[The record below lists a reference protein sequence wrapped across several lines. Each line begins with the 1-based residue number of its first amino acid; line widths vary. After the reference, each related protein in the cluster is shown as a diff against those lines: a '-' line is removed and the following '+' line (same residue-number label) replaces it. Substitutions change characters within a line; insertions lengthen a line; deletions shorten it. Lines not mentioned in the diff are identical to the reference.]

1 MHPGGASLF
10 LEEDIAGQDATE
22 VFYGLH
28 RHEVIIKPQYARLQ
42 IGVIDGEESVIQSHI
57 PGELSTV
64 PYSEPTWLTDGY
76 FSPYYKESHRVLQ
89 KAMRKFTDEIVTPD
103 AHAREEDGKRPSQS
117 VIQAMAD
124 VNLHAMRLGP
134 GKHLKGLEL
143 LGGVKPEEFDYFHE
157 MIVTQELCRC
167 SSRGYGDGLQAG
179 AVIGLPPVLN
189 YGSPAMKAKVLPE
202 VFSGKKFIALAIS
215 EAFAGSDVAGL
226 KCRAVKTDD
235 GKHWIING
243 TKKWITNGTFAD
255 YFTVGC
261 KTDEGLTVILV
272 ERGEGVETKPIK
284 TSYSSTA
291 GTAYITFENVK
302 VPVENTLGPEGKGI
316 FVILSNFN
324 HERWV
329 MCCGSARSQRVIVD
343 ECLRWTSQRKAFGKP
358 LHSQAVIRAKLALMI
373 QRAESTQNWL
383 ESITHQMNNMSY
395 KEQSQKLAGPIG
407 LLKMYSTKC
416 AQQTATD
423 AVQIFGGRGITRTGM
438 GRHIEHYHRTVPFDS
453 LLGGAEDVLG
463 DLGVR
468 QAMRQMPKNTML

>member
-1 MHPGGASLF
+1 
-10 LEEDIAGQDATE
+10 
-22 VFYGLH
+22 
-28 RHEVIIKPQYARLQ
+28 
-42 IGVIDGEESVIQSHI
+42 
-57 PGELSTV
+57 
-64 PYSEPTWLTDGY
+64 
-76 FSPYYKESHRVLQ
+76 
-89 KAMRKFTDEIVTPD
+89 
-103 AHAREEDGKRPSQS
+103 
-117 VIQAMAD
+117 MAD
-124 VNLHAMRLGP
+124 VNLHAMRMGP

-157 MIVTQELCRC
+157 LIITQELARHG
-167 SSRGYGDGLQAG
+167 SRGYGDGLLAG

-189 YGSPAMKAKVLPE
+189 YGSPEMKKKVLPE

-226 KCRAVKTDD
+226 KCKAVKTED

-261 KTDEGLTVILV
+261 KTDSGLTVILV
-272 ERGEGVETKPIK
+272 ERGEGVDTKAIK

-302 VPVENTLGPEGKGI
+302 VPVENTLGPEGGGI

-329 MCCGSARSQRVIVD
+329 MCCGSARAQRVVVD

-358 LHSQAVIRAKLALMI
+358 LNSQAVIRAKLALMI
-373 QRAESTQNWL
+373 QRAESTQSWL
-383 ESITHQMNNMSY
+383 ENITHQMNNMSY
-395 KEQSQKLAGPIG
+395 KEQAQKLAGPIG
-407 LLKMYSTKC
+407 LLKMYSTKS

-423 AVQIFGGRGITRTGM
+423 AVQIFGGRGITKTGM
-438 GRHIEHYHRTVPFDS
+438 GKYIEHYHRTVPFDS
-453 LLGGAEDVLG
+453 LLGGAEDVLS

-468 QAMRQMPKNTML
+468 QAMRQMPKNAVL